1 VKIIY
6 MIIRARHQAKRL
18 PWLAPGHRALLG
30 TFISLIATT
39 GITSALGIAYWG
51 VAAHRTSMAAVGN
64 GSAEVSAM
72 TLAATFGMAG
82 IGTTLIPALARRPRE
97 ADGLLVAALCTAALI
112 SAVLAAGFWLAAATV
127 SPRLAPYLHG
137 YLDGGVFVIGA
148 ALTGACFV
156 LDEALLGLLGGT
168 PQLWRNV
175 AFAVSKLVALAALSM
190 VWHDAFGTPLLTAWV
205 GGTAFSLVVAVAL
218 LYRRDVRL
226 TVRPQW
232 GALRGLARE
241 TMGNTW
247 LNVALRAPIQF
258 TPMLVTGLLPAAD
271 AGAFYVATTVTS
283 VVAVLSL
290 HFTTAL
296 YAADSSDPDGLAA
309 RLRFTLR
316 ISTLGGVVGVPL
328 TILITHPLL
337 AAFGSQ
343 YAAKAALP
351 LQLMIAGYFG
361 TALKNHYVALLRI
374 QNRLIR
380 GAVYGTVTCAVRLG
394 AIAAG
399 ALAGGLTGMSVAL
412 LIVMSAEGL
421 YGIPAIRAA
430 LDDSR
435 PARRNSGPLALGPA
449 ARDASASASA

>member
-1 VKIIY
+1 
-6 MIIRARHQAKRL
+6 MTSSARPRAQRL
-18 PWLAPGHRALLG
+18 LRLAPGHRALLG

-39 GITSALGIAYWG
+39 GITSALGIAYWA
-51 VAAHRTSMAAVGN
+51 VAAHRTPMAAVGN
-64 GSAEVSAM
+64 GSAAVSAM

-82 IGTTLIPALARRPRE
+82 IGTTLIPALARRPRD

-112 SAVLAAGFWLAAATV
+112 SAVLAAGFWLAAMTV

-137 YLDGGVFVIGA
+137 PVDGTVFIVGA

-168 PQLWRNV
+168 PQLWRNI
-175 AFAVSKLVALAALSM
+175 AFALSKLAALAALSV
-190 VWHDAFGTPLLTAWV
+190 VWHDTLGTPLLTAWV
-205 GGTAFSLVVAVAL
+205 AGTAFSLFVAVVL

-226 TVRPQW
+226 TARPQW

-241 TMGNTW
+241 TAGNTW
-247 LNVALRAPIQF
+247 LNISLRAPIQL
-258 TPMLVTGLLPAAD
+258 TPILVTGLLPAAD

-283 VVAVLSL
+283 VVALLSL

-296 YAADSSDPDGLAA
+296 YAADTSDPDGLAG

-316 ISTLGGVVGVPL
+316 ISTLGGVLGVPL

-337 AAFGSQ
+337 SAFGSQ

-361 TALKNHYVALLRI
+361 TALKNHYVVLCRI
-374 QNRLIR
+374 QDRLVR
-380 GAVYGTVTCAVRLG
+380 GAVYGTVTCVVRLA

-399 ALAGGLTGMSVAL
+399 GLAGGLTGMSVAL
-412 LIVMSAEGL
+412 LIVMCAEGL

-430 LDDSR
+430 LDDSHQ
-435 PARRNSGPLALGPA
+435 AARNSGPLALGPA
-449 ARDASASASA
+449 SRGAGASSSA